1 MCTGFTAL
9 AEETTKN
16 DSPFSILFQPFTC
29 HFSAISEK
37 ENHRDRPWASGQS
50 RPVALRCRRR
60 WYALRPAGEG
70 LKSSQVF
77 PGIFVVSFRWTDLY
91 CKRFGIF
98 GSSELI
104 LKWFTWF
111 GGDSALDSKK
121 HILWDERRAFDMQ
134 SILGWIAAK
143 SWNRLVIALA
153 KIIYIYTV
161 YYTYIFQISDNYAK
175 NWYKVRVVQEYHR
188 RHGRCWPR
196 TSTSPTTR
204 SHGGWQKIMGAV
216 KWERCWVFFD
226 ALLTLVGDTLLLA
239 MDSNDFRFHQFSS
252 FFKNMFV
259 AI

>member
-153 KIIYIYTV
+153 KIIYIYI
-161 YYTYIFQISDNYAK
+161 YSILYIYIPDFGQLCQKLIQSSGRARIPQETREMLASDIHFTHNSIS
-175 NWYKVRVVQEYHR
+175 R
-188 RHGRCWPR
+188 RLAEN
-196 TSTSPTTR
+196 
-204 SHGGWQKIMGAV
+204 HGGGEVRTM
-216 KWERCWVFFD
+216 
-226 ALLTLVGDTLLLA
+226 L
-239 MDSNDFRFHQFSS
+239 S
-252 FFKNMFV
+252 FFWCFTYFSWWYPSIGNGFKWFQV
-259 AI
+259 SSIFIIF

>member
-1 MCTGFTAL
+1 MNTP
-9 AEETTKN
+9 N
-16 DSPFSILFQPFTC
+16 S
-29 HFSAISEK
+29 FSASDK
-37 ENHRDRPWASGQS
+37 TTCRD
-50 RPVALRCRRR
+50 LFC
-60 WYALRPAGEG
+60 
-70 LKSSQVF
+70 
-77 PGIFVVSFRWTDLY
+77 GIFFLGDCKKLSVTYCNCFCFMGVSVVGWFCDSNFWLLKQPIIRSYFGWTLTPQKMEMWWT
-91 CKRFGIF
+91 CEIF
-98 GSSELI
+98 
-104 LKWFTWF
+104 LKCV
-111 GGDSALDSKK
+111 GLR
-121 HILWDERRAFDMQ
+121 IY
-134 SILGWIAAK
+134 
-143 SWNRLVIALA
+143 
-153 KIIYIYTV
+153 IIYIYTV

>member
-1 MCTGFTAL
+1 MLYGRL
-9 AEETTKN
+9 GK
-16 DSPFSILFQPFTC
+16 DW
-29 HFSAISEK
+29 
-37 ENHRDRPWASGQS
+37 NHRRFFWTV
-50 RPVALRCRRR
+50 RT
-60 WYALRPAGEG
+60 
-70 LKSSQVF
+70 
-77 PGIFVVSFRWTDLY
+77 SFRWTDLY

-111 GGDSALDSKK
+111 GGDYALDSKK

-153 KIIYIYTV
+153 KITHTHTYIYTV

-204 SHGGWQKIMGAV
+204 SHGGWQKILGAV
-216 KWERCWVFFD
+216 KWERCLVFFWCF
-226 ALLTLVGDTLLLA
+226 TY
-239 MDSNDFRFHQFSS
+239 FSWWYPS
-252 FFKNMFV
+252 IGNGFKWFQV
-259 AI
+259 SSIFIIF

>member
-1 MCTGFTAL
+1 MIHLIRRWLCPWFK
-9 AEETTKN
+9 ETH
-16 DSPFSILFQPFTC
+16 PV
-29 HFSAISEK
+29 
-37 ENHRDRPWASGQS
+37 RWAS
-50 RPVALRCRRR
+50 CF
-60 WYALRPAGEG
+60 WYAVNFGVNSCKE
-70 LKSSQVF
+70 LKSV
-77 PGIFVVSFRWTDLY
+77 GNCIGKNHTH
-91 CKRFGIF
+91 
-98 GSSELI
+98 
-104 LKWFTWF
+104 T
-111 GGDSALDSKK
+111 
-121 HILWDERRAFDMQ
+121 
-134 SILGWIAAK
+134 
-143 SWNRLVIALA
+143 
-153 KIIYIYTV
+153 YIYTV

-216 KWERCWVFFD
+216 KWERCLVFFD

>member
-153 KIIYIYTV
+153 KIIYIYIQ
-161 YYTYIFQISDNYAK
+161 YTIHIYSRFRTTMPKIDTKFGSCK
-175 NWYKVRVVQEYHR
+175 N
-188 RHGRCWPR
+188 
-196 TSTSPTTR
+196 TT
-204 SHGGWQKIMGAV
+204 
-216 KWERCWVFFD
+216 
-226 ALLTLVGDTLLLA
+226 GDTGDVGLGHPLHPQLDLTEVGRKSWGRWSENDVEFFLMLYLL
-239 MDSNDFRFHQFSS
+239 
-252 FFKNMFV
+252 
-259 AI
+259 